1 MTFLPFVSN
10 HVSQSIICRLEMEK
24 IEFLNVLPQV
34 FAQRDDIKSGIW
46 RQEKVFEKGKL
57 YLIEAESGKGKSTF
71 CSYVTG
77 YRHDY
82 SGKVMFDGK
91 DTKSYQENTW
101 TAIRQRHIALLFQ
114 ELRLFPELTAYENV
128 EIKNRLT
135 QWKSRK
141 QIETWFERLGIADK
155 LSTKVGRMSFGQQQ
169 RVAMVRSLV
178 QPFDFLLA
186 DEPISHLDDANAATM
201 GEVMMEEARAQGA
214 GVIVTSIG
222 KRILLDYDE
231 VVAL

>member
-1 MTFLPFVSN
+1 MTFMPFVSN

-201 GEVMMEEARAQGA
+201 GEVMMEEARAQGS

-222 KRILLDYDE
+222 KRILLDYDD

>member
-1 MTFLPFVSN
+1 MTFMPFVSN

-82 SGKVMFDGK
+82 SGKVMFDGN
-91 DTKSYQENTW
+91 DTQSYKENTW

-186 DEPISHLDDANAATM
+186 DEPISHLDDANAETM
-201 GEVMMEEARAQGA
+201 GEVMMEEARSQGA

-222 KRILLDYDE
+222 KRILLDYDD